1 MPVAVVQIRIVWMT
15 VRHGLVDMR
24 MGVRLLAVPR
34 EIVRVLMMGVVA
46 MAVVV
51 CQRLMRV
58 LMLVALAG
66 VQPEPVGVVGMR
78 GFHERILRGPPA
90 TPAGNAIV

>member
-1 MPVAVVQIRIVWMT
+1 MT

-66 VQPEPVGVVGMR
+66 VQPERLENAVGVVGMR